1 MEAIGLAASI
11 IALLELGEKLR
22 RVANSMTLTGK
33 LSAKGVSITS
43 AIVCD
48 LQAIHDCLTSKFEE
62 IPMEAGNELRDACS
76 ELELGLAGCLDK
88 CWALH
93 AKVASKGKRFTA
105 VFYGPATA
113 DVLNSLQDIESNA
126 NNLRRRFSMTG
137 LLRVEL
143 AVSQGSVLNEQFR
156 VEMNQRLDFIEEHL
170 KLRISK
176 AEAQPD
182 YADTLLGISRMS
194 GATMQSSLEQTSTDL
209 KKSTSAIEAQYLRV
223 KIQMLQDTLRKRS
236 LAPNSTEEIED
247 SNMCSTT
254 HQHAIDDPAEQIEDV
269 ISQSIA
275 LLRTLRSPDIPFL
288 KTVAGLEDLCKQM
301 LDLGMYEDAR
311 QTYVQIVHMY
321 RAAIQDDSPPSQIDA
336 RLARAIIGLC
346 ATLSRL
352 GSSQE
357 ALEYVE
363 EAVAIFRDLF
373 KHNTVYKAELSVAL
387 NNMANYSRDAGEI
400 LPAVSIINEAVM
412 LREELASSAPELYMA
427 DLAASLLNASTC
439 YSKLPYLHEQALQLA
454 ERAVQITRELTQN
467 NPGLFLPHLAAA
479 LHNRANRR
487 EARWQNIH
495 AYNDIK
501 EAMEIRRMLAAS
513 RPDVYGGGLIRSLT
527 VGKALAR
534 KCQDVAAEAVFQRE
548 LQRLCKTD
556 PDHHDIPINRAP
568 QISVPFHLDQR
579 YKSRIRYHGS
589 GNIATPYI
597 MGTANTCIDQ
607 IMSARIPRG
616 AVRMPPVPPPCRQ
629 APPLPPP
636 RNYPAQ
642 QQPFPQG

>member
-11 IALLELGEKLR
+11 IALR
-22 RVANSMTLTGK
+22 QVANSMTLTGK
-33 LSAKGVSITS
+33 LPAKGVNITS

-48 LQAIHDCLTSKFEE
+48 LQAIHDCLTSKAEE
-62 IPMEAGNELRDACS
+62 IPTEAGNELRDACS

-93 AKVASKGKRFTA
+93 AKVAFKGKRFMA
-105 VFYGPATA
+105 AFYGPATA
-113 DVLNSLQDIESNA
+113 DVLNSLQNIGSTA

-137 LLRVEL
+137 LMRIEL

-176 AEAQPD
+176 AGAQPD
-182 YADTLLGISRMS
+182 YADTLFGISRMS
-194 GATMQSSLEQTSTDL
+194 GAKMQSSLERTSTDL

-223 KIQMLQDTLRKRS
+223 KIQALQDTLRQHS
-236 LAPNSTEEIED
+236 PAPTSTEEID
-247 SNMCSTT
+247 AGNPNMCSTT
-254 HQHAIDDPAEQIEDV
+254 HQHAVDDPAEQIEDV
-269 ISQSIA
+269 ISRSIA
-275 LLRTLRSPDIPFL
+275 LLRILRSPDIPFF

-311 QTYVQIVHMY
+311 QTYVRIVHMY
-321 RAAIQDDSPPSQIDA
+321 RAAIQDDSPPSQMA
-336 RLARAIIGLC
+336 RLARAIVGLC

-352 GSSQE
+352 GSSHD

-363 EAVAIFRDLF
+363 EAVAIFRYLF

-387 NNMANYSRDAGEI
+387 NNMANYSRDAGKI
-400 LPAVSIINEAVM
+400 LPAVSIIDEAVM
-412 LREELASSAPELYMA
+412 LREELASGAPELYMA

-454 ERAVQITRELTQN
+454 ERAVQIMRELTQN

-487 EARWQNIH
+487 EARWQNLH

-501 EAMEIRRMLAAS
+501 EAMEIRRMLAAL

-534 KCQDVAAEAVFQRE
+534 KSQDVAAEAVYQDE
-548 LQRLCKTD
+548 LQHLCKRD
-556 PDHHDIPINRAP
+556 PEPRGISINP
-568 QISVPFHLDQR
+568 VHQIWFPSHIDSER
-579 YKSRIRYHGS
+579 RCKSRIRYHGS
-589 GNIATPYI
+589 GNIATPYM

-607 IMSARIPRG
+607 IMSAR
-616 AVRMPPVPPPCRQ
+616 VT
-629 APPLPPP
+629 
-636 RNYPAQ
+636 
-642 QQPFPQG
+642 